1 VLPFDGSVLWVLAS
15 FDVIVMSTTP
25 LSKSYFE
32 KAMVAV
38 FFFFFFFFLSA
49 VGSKTLL

>member
-25 LSKSYFE
+25 LSKSYSE
-32 KAMVAV
+32 PIVAV
-38 FFFFFFFFLSA
+38 FFFFFLSA